1 MKLVSFDRG
10 ECLVPVKVNYFTKF
24 SLLRTFFGDT
34 MLAGY
39 PATKLKSEI
48 KFPKDFNVVVLP
60 MVSCVC
66 ISIFMKKFQKLPEL
80 YRFKVEVGKFCQ
92 CDSIE
97 SRTGSINFFS
107 R

>member
-10 ECLVPVKVNYFTKF
+10 ECVVSVKVNYFTKF

-80 YRFKVEVGKFCQ
+80 
-92 CDSIE
+92 
-97 SRTGSINFFS
+97 
-107 R
+107 